1 MLAAMRGL
9 AIATVLAVTSIAIAE
24 PEAPTARDAGALFQ
38 RARDLVKDGK
48 YDEACP
54 LFDQSY
60 ALDPALGTAINL
72 ADCLERQGQHRRAW
86 ELFDLVARSPRTVA
100 SRAQLARQRADAL
113 AAKLATVSVI
123 VHERGL
129 AITVGDRALP
139 AGISRTIVEPG
150 EIAVSA
156 VRPGRAFH
164 TTVEVPAGAS
174 VVIDVPAPDV
184 PTRRRRSRLYLGG
197 GLTVAGGAALGV
209 SLGFAIAAKQLN
221 DRTYDRG
228 DCMHGDPPRCTPAGA
243 AAIDRAGTRADL
255 ATGFAIGGAVLAVAG
270 AVVMFTAPRDAIQVL
285 PIAGEREI
293 GLGAIVRF

>member
-9 AIATVLAVTSIAIAE
+9 AIATVLAVTSIAAAE
-24 PEAPTARDAGALFQ
+24 PAPREDAGALFQ
-38 RARDLVKDGK
+38 QARELAKAGK

-54 LFDQSY
+54 LFDRSY

-72 ADCLERQGQHRRAW
+72 ADCLEREGQHRRAW
-86 ELFDLVARSPRTVA
+86 ELYDLVARSPRTVA

-113 AAKLATVSVI
+113 AVQLATVSVI
-123 VHERGL
+123 VHEPGL
-129 AITVGDRALP
+129 AITVGDRTLP
-139 AGISRTIVEPG
+139 PGSSRTVVEPG

-156 VRPGRAFH
+156 VRPGRAFR

-197 GLTVAGGAALGV
+197 GLAVAGGAGLGV
-209 SLGFAIAAKQLN
+209 SLGFAISAARLN
-221 DRTYDRG
+221 DRAYDRG
-228 DCMHGDPPRCTPAGA
+228 DCVHGDPPRCTPAGKA
-243 AAIDRAGTRADL
+243 DVDRAGARADI
-255 ATGFAIGGAVLAVAG
+255 ATGLAIGGAVLAAAG
-270 AVVMFTAPRDAIQVL
+270 AVVMLTAPRDAIQVV

-293 GLGAIVRF
+293 GLGAFVRF

>member
-9 AIATVLAVTSIAIAE
+9 AIATVLAVTSIANAQPAE
-24 PEAPTARDAGALFQ
+24 PKAQAGALFQ
-38 RARDLVKDGK
+38 QARDLVAAGK
-48 YDEACP
+48 FAEACP

-72 ADCLERQGQHRRAW
+72 ADCLERQGQLRRAW

-100 SRAQLARQRADAL
+100 SRAALARQRADAL
-113 AAKLATVSVI
+113 ARQLATVSVI
-123 VHERGL
+123 VHEPGL
-129 AITVGDRALP
+129 AITVGDRALA
-139 AGISRTIVEPG
+139 AGVSRTVVEPG
-150 EIAVSA
+150 EIAVHA

-164 TTVEVPAGAS
+164 TVVDVPAGMS
-174 VVIDVPAPDV
+174 VVIDVPAPDA

-197 GLTVAGGAALGV
+197 GLTVAGAAGLGV
-209 SLGFAIAAKQLN
+209 SLGFAISAKQLN

-228 DCMHGDPPRCTPAGA
+228 DCTHGDPPRCSAAGA
-243 AAIDRAGTRADL
+243 AAIDRAGTRADI
-255 ATGFAIGGAVLAVAG
+255 ASVAAIGGAVLAVAG
-270 AVVMFTAPRDAIQVL
+270 AVVMLTAPRDAIQVL